1 MKELLI
7 YLATS
12 LVDYPE
18 NVTVEETEGERSI
31 TFSLKVDERD
41 MGKVIGKQGKN
52 AQAIR
57 TIMKAAGSKTDKK
70 VIVDIIWVN
79 RLKSEK
85 LSIQED

>member
-12 LVDYPE
+12 IVDYPE

-31 TFSLKVDERD
+31 TFSLKVDEKD

-70 VIVDIIWVN
+70 VIVDII
-79 RLKSEK
+79 
-85 LSIQED
+85 

>member
-1 MKELLI
+1 MVVMKDLLV

-18 NVTVEETEGERSI
+18 NVTVEESETERTI
-31 TFSLKVDERD
+31 TYSLKVDEKD

-70 VIVDIIWVN
+70 VIVDII
-79 RLKSEK
+79 
-85 LSIQED
+85 

>member
-70 VIVDIIWVN
+70 VIVDII
-79 RLKSEK
+79 
-85 LSIQED
+85 

>member
-1 MKELLI
+1 MVVMKELLI

-70 VIVDIIWVN
+70 VIVDII
-79 RLKSEK
+79 
-85 LSIQED
+85 

>member
-1 MKELLI
+1 MKDLLV

-18 NVTVEETEGERSI
+18 NVTVEESETERTI
-31 TFSLKVDERD
+31 TYSLKVDEKD

-70 VIVDIIWVN
+70 VIVDII
-79 RLKSEK
+79 
-85 LSIQED
+85 

>member
-31 TFSLKVDERD
+31 TFSLKVDEKD

-70 VIVDIIWVN
+70 VIVDII
-79 RLKSEK
+79 
-85 LSIQED
+85 

>member
-1 MKELLI
+1 MVVMKELLI

-18 NVTVEETEGERSI
+18 NVIVEENEGERSI
-31 TFSLKVDERD
+31 TFSLKVDEKD

-70 VIVDIIWVN
+70 VIVDII
-79 RLKSEK
+79 
-85 LSIQED
+85 

>member
-1 MKELLI
+1 MVVMKELLI

-18 NVTVEETEGERSI
+18 NVTVEENEGERSI
-31 TFSLKVDERD
+31 TFSLKVDEKD

-70 VIVDIIWVN
+70 VIVDII
-79 RLKSEK
+79 
-85 LSIQED
+85 

>member
-1 MKELLI
+1 MKDLLI

-18 NVTVEETEGERSI
+18 NVTVEENETERAI
-31 TFSLKVDERD
+31 TFSLKVDEKD

-70 VIVDIIWVN
+70 VIVDII
-79 RLKSEK
+79 
-85 LSIQED
+85 